1 MGNGSLGKVTR
12 EDLPS
17 SHSQPLSSDLSVSTP
32 SFRRHLVLAE
42 RDSLSH
48 IFGRLHPSWE
58 ALVTQLNSRF
68 KSAAGVSTRPVHRSR
83 VYGQTPAGRVCRGVA
98 RRADAGLRT
107 VRASPVR
114 GLQAPPPPSRRR
126 AGQTAAAM
134 FVARSIAADHKD
146 LIHDVSFDFH
156 GRRMATCSSDQSV
169 KVWDKS
175 ESGDWHCTA
184 SWKTHSGS
192 VWRVTWAHPEF
203 GQVLASCSF
212 DRTAAVWEEIVGES
226 NDKLRGQS
234 HWVKRTTLVDSRTSV
249 TDVKFAPKHM
259 GLMLAT
265 CSADGIVRIYEAP
278 DVMNLSQWS
287 LQHEISCKLSCSCI
301 SWNPSSS
308 RAHSPMIAVGSDDSS
323 PNAMAKVQI
332 FEYNE
337 NTRKY
342 AKAETLMTVTDPVHD
357 IAFAP
362 NLGRSF
368 HILAIATKD
377 VRIFTLKPV
386 RKELTSSGG
395 PTKFEIHIVA
405 QFDNHNSQ
413 VWRVSWNIT
422 GTVLAS
428 SGDDGC
434 VRLWKANYMDNWKCT
449 GILKEHS
456 CDADTANLQYP
467 HPRRGLCVVKH
478 EVPLDTIV
486 WRTAV
491 YMTIL
496 PFAVT
501 ILRSCFWY
509 FHYPRTNLSSR
520 LQICG
525 QSSREME
532 DFQGIAEEAFPSFL
546 TNSLLGN
553 SEVLENVTLS
563 SNFGL
568 PIAVSTLARNRSSTD
583 NRKKSCIENPH
594 LSLALMKPGTEEK
607 QANTTTSVQCQR
619 LLDEVSPLE
628 QTVMPD
634 AGKHLEDKAP
644 NSDFS
649 HISLLENEKLL
660 TLTNLEDTSD
670 DDINDEEFY
679 DDHLEAYFEQL
690 AVPGMLY
697 EAGGQE
703 SPENVFKL
711 PAHGNNILNCE
722 FQLENNSSLV
732 SHGAYTSGSSGTT
745 HRESEEGRGCLLG
758 TSGYAGIVDNIK
770 QVDNVLP
777 FYSYTWRTE
786 KEGAPNL
793 MDVVPDQSREYAGEA
808 VLGKELRSVDETPS
822 PRAGEAVL
830 GEKPCTVDETPSPR
844 AGEAALGEKP
854 CTVDETLSSPYSH
867 SKDDVKGGFDL
878 ADSRKWDSESPHQNK
893 HLASD
898 LETVLNVDRCLNTE
912 TPSVFIQKGGS
923 VSSLKTNGDG
933 GINSPDTLWSPTC
946 ERRACEFY
954 ESVTKPND
962 QADLSQNIVY
972 QNEDGKWVTD
982 LAYYTSFTDQQ
993 DLQMSPNNETNE
1005 DFRSGRNLNEQ
1016 SQAQLSKGSITL
1028 QAEELQSTSQGD
1040 ENDVTLTANESRTED
1055 IFCSNNKLEEHKSIL
1070 SGSGDSVLR
1079 ISTIASAIADVSVST
1094 DPAQLVAMMKALKNK
1109 RRDKT
1114 FQDDDTQEDCSTSHF
1129 LINDVEKSNR
1139 FNAFD
1144 MEKYLTKTEVS
1155 SCEGTWEPFS
1165 RAGTSDIWDLCL
1177 LKQQTVQDISM
1188 ANVCAA
1194 NVRQPKADSAAVF
1207 YGENTESETQESLR
1221 TLASPDSGLSN
1232 MSENRSTVIGTKACS
1247 IDELPDVQTVE
1258 KAASV
1263 SIPTSSM
1270 RNPRVPSLRLLEK
1283 HEEIQDS
1290 REHRRKKE
1298 CVSETSCSDKHVTFE
1313 EDRVVLPKSVD
1324 LTISSPESG
1333 GSGFED
1339 QGRFRLSTSPLSH
1352 SSPSEISGNLSG
1364 YALESLNLAPH
1375 QKPHS
1380 ECELS
1385 ELACSRADMSRLTYV
1400 SEQENTYPITAGAES
1415 LEDHKSD
1422 LTSELSTTIV
1432 RASPTP
1438 SEEETTKKLRDEV
1451 LSQTTE
1457 KVSLPSIIQVEPAVG
1472 KVAETPSLSSGF
1484 EDGEPNFTSSQ
1495 DISSRSGEHL
1505 EASGVDSTSGPSEQN
1520 LFGQAFLNKPG
1531 LGHLSGPA
1539 IPSLLVLNQKTVD
1552 QSQRITS
1559 TGVLTASSDSSSQ
1572 IPNLCT
1578 SVNHPSLAPHI
1589 SVHTSA
1595 AKVQNQPPLCPALW
1609 TGHSLYTAPVA
1620 PQYLGPVPS
1629 SGNAALPQ
1637 CHAGVQVCGISGCS
1651 PCPLVAPEHVASGMC
1666 LGPNLA
1672 SGVMG
1677 PSSLYNL
1684 CSTAVHQNLL
1694 STAKP
1699 FPVQPV
1705 AANCE
1710 TKPWDL
1716 GMMSGFGNARVPEE
1730 LRFPHACCVGIASQ
1744 TLLSVLNPTD
1754 RWLQVSIRVL
1764 SICVNGEKVDLSTQT
1779 CLVFKNKVV
1788 IRPHATEE
1796 IKILFIPTN
1805 SGIFRCTFSVASWPF
1820 SADADTVV
1828 QAEALGSRVTLTAVA
1843 ETPVIEVETE
1853 KKGVLDFGDLTYE
1866 GWKALPLK
1874 LINRTHATVPIR
1886 LIINANAL
1894 AWRCFTFSKEPIHA
1908 SLKATPYSDG
1918 IAQLVAPS
1926 VVSHVMP
1933 ASYDGQVAE
1942 QGSQFSVDPESLF
1955 LKPGEEH
1962 EVVVSFTPKDPKA
1975 YEERLQKLALRN
1987 SSTTTAQNLRL
1998 LIKGQDQDCFQE
2010 YDLYELGQDSLS
2022 DVGVSICGATYLV
2035 PWSTELFE
2043 YIPLSGYGGTSNLI
2057 LEDVKK
2063 LSDSYLVTVNDLIP
2077 GKESKVVFSIRNT
2090 GSRAAFVKAVCFKDS
2105 QRKVLLDPKVMRI
2118 FPDKFVLKER
2128 TQEDITLI
2136 YSPSHRKNDS
2146 KPATELLTVYF
2157 FGGDE
2162 ISRQLYRRAL
2172 LHKPGAIKQIL
2183 PEHSVLQN
2191 IDFAEAF
2198 QDELLTDEAF
2208 DLPQRPNDIQLFY
2221 GSMRKI
2227 TLSVIGEFRDSVS
2240 SREFLQPSSSAMLES
2255 KSESGTSGK
2264 QSGNVSLDVLPV
2276 KGPQGPPF
2284 PSHIAHPAQDTPV
2297 SEESWAIHPEHLILV
2312 APSSC
2317 DYLGDMAKTG
2327 RFQIINNSVSVLK
2340 FELYWPAHCLTV
2352 TPQHGFIT
2360 PQSKIQILVS
2370 PNSSL
2375 STKQSMFPWTG
2386 LIYIHCDNGQK
2397 KMVKVQIRED
2407 LTQEPL
2413 PHLASST
2420 FGILVPG
2427 PEPSISHLTK
2437 PVTKLPSTKVAI
2449 RSKTVIFP
2457 PTEPGQASENYLELE
2472 NCGPTDVKWHLS
2484 SFAPP
2489 YVKGVDETGDVFRAT
2504 YTAFRCSPISGTL
2517 EGHGIQKVSIMFL
2530 PRDGGDYAQFWDVE
2544 CHPANEP
2551 HMKHTLRFQLSG
2563 QSIRAENDPEGSCS
2577 SRDTLIK
2584 VDAAVL
2590 SRRRAVSETST
2601 HVPGRQLD
2609 LSHRG
2614 VYAPKDV
2621 YMFLPT
2627 KLGESRTLKVNLRNN
2642 SFFAHALKFLSPR
2655 APFYIKHSKYS
2666 LRARHYIHIPV
2677 HFRPESV
2684 GRFEALLVIQTDE
2697 GKSIA
2702 VRLIGEALGKS

>member
-1 MGNGSLGKVTR
+1 
-12 EDLPS
+12 
-17 SHSQPLSSDLSVSTP
+17 
-32 SFRRHLVLAE
+32 
-42 RDSLSH
+42 
-48 IFGRLHPSWE
+48 
-58 ALVTQLNSRF
+58 
-68 KSAAGVSTRPVHRSR
+68 
-83 VYGQTPAGRVCRGVA
+83 
-98 RRADAGLRT
+98 
-107 VRASPVR
+107 
-114 GLQAPPPPSRRR
+114 
-126 AGQTAAAM
+126 
-134 FVARSIAADHKD
+134 
-146 LIHDVSFDFH
+146 
-156 GRRMATCSSDQSV
+156 
-169 KVWDKS
+169 
-175 ESGDWHCTA
+175 
-184 SWKTHSGS
+184 
-192 VWRVTWAHPEF
+192 
-203 GQVLASCSF
+203 
-212 DRTAAVWEEIVGES
+212 
-226 NDKLRGQS
+226 
-234 HWVKRTTLVDSRTSV
+234 
-249 TDVKFAPKHM
+249 
-259 GLMLAT
+259 
-265 CSADGIVRIYEAP
+265 
-278 DVMNLSQWS
+278 
-287 LQHEISCKLSCSCI
+287 
-301 SWNPSSS
+301 
-308 RAHSPMIAVGSDDSS
+308 
-323 PNAMAKVQI
+323 
-332 FEYNE
+332 
-337 NTRKY
+337 
-342 AKAETLMTVTDPVHD
+342 
-357 IAFAP
+357 
-362 NLGRSF
+362 
-368 HILAIATKD
+368 
-377 VRIFTLKPV
+377 
-386 RKELTSSGG
+386 
-395 PTKFEIHIVA
+395 
-405 QFDNHNSQ
+405 
-413 VWRVSWNIT
+413 
-422 GTVLAS
+422 
-428 SGDDGC
+428 
-434 VRLWKANYMDNWKCT
+434 
-449 GILKEHS
+449 
-456 CDADTANLQYP
+456 
-467 HPRRGLCVVKH
+467 
-478 EVPLDTIV
+478 
-486 WRTAV
+486 
-491 YMTIL
+491 MTIL

-501 ILRSCFWY
+501 ILKSCFWY

-525 QSSREME
+525 PSSCEME
-532 DFQGIAEEAFPSFL
+532 NFRGIAEESFPSFL

-568 PIAVSTLARNRSSTD
+568 PIAVSTLARNRSSID
-583 NRKKSCIENPH
+583 NRCPDVQASYLTEGRLSVPFVSSPSCQGDNTEPRGRLQLSFQGDEKKSYIENPH
-594 LSLALMKPGTEEK
+594 LSLALMKPRTEEK
-607 QANTTTSVQCQR
+607 QADTTTSVQCQR

-628 QTVMPD
+628 QVSDSALDFHLKSWMNNQEHKTVMPD

-660 TLTNLEDTSD
+660 TLTNLEDSSD

-711 PAHGNNILNCE
+711 PANGNNILNCE

-732 SHGAYTSGSSGTT
+732 FHGAYTSGSSGTT

-758 TSGYAGIVDNIK
+758 TSGYAGILDNIK

-793 MDVVPDQSREYAGEA
+793 MDVVPDQSRECAGEA
-808 VLGKELRSVDETPS
+808 VLGKELCTVDETLSPHAGEAVLGEKLCTVDETPS
-822 PRAGEAVL
+822 PRAGEAAL
-830 GEKPCTVDETPSPR
+830 GEKLCTVDETPSPR

-854 CTVDETLSSPYSH
+854 CTVDETPSPHYRH
-867 SKDDVKGGFDL
+867 STDDAKGGFDL
-878 ADSRKWDSESPHQNK
+878 ADSRKRDSESPHQNK
-893 HLASD
+893 HLTSD

-923 VSSLKTNGDG
+923 VSSLKTNGDN

-954 ESVTKPND
+954 ESVTKSND

-1005 DFRSGRNLNEQ
+1005 DFRSGTEALDLIAKDEEEFNKEHPFIQDEKIDVQNTSAALDASWVATVNYHLLRKSLGTSDFDKDDGSYLRLSLGEFFAQRSEALGCLGGGSSVKRPSFGYFIRSPEEREPFALLKPDVSRSNLEKEVTHLHQGLFSGNLNEQ

-1028 QAEELQSTSQGD
+1028 QAEELQSTPQGD
-1040 ENDVTLTANESRTED
+1040 ENDVTLTANGSRTED
-1055 IFCSNNKLEEHKSIL
+1055 IFCSNNKLEEHKSAL

-1155 SCEGTWEPFS
+1155 SCEGTWEPFL

-1232 MSENRSTVIGTKACS
+1232 MSENRSTVIGRKAGS
-1247 IDELPDVQTVE
+1247 IDELPDVQTIE

-1263 SIPTSSM
+1263 SIPTPGSYSSV

-1283 HEEIQDS
+1283 REETQDN
-1290 REHRRKKE
+1290 REHRRKKD
-1298 CVSETSCSDKHVTFE
+1298 CVSETSSSDKRVTFE
-1313 EDRVVLPKSVD
+1313 EDRIVLPKSAD

-1339 QGRFRLSTSPLSH
+1339 QGRFRLSTTPLSH

-1364 YALESLNLAPH
+1364 YALESLNLAHH

-1385 ELACSRADMSRLTYV
+1385 ELACSHADMSRLTYV
-1400 SEQENTYPITAGAES
+1400 SEQENTYPITAAAES

-1451 LSQTTE
+1451 LGQTTE
-1457 KVSLPSIIQVEPAVG
+1457 KVSLPCIIQVEPGVG

-1520 LFGQAFLNKPG
+1520 LFGQAFPNKPG
-1531 LGHLSGPA
+1531 LCHRSGPA

-1552 QSQRITS
+1552 RSQRITS
-1559 TGVLTASSDSSSQ
+1559 AGLSTASSDSSSQ
-1572 IPNLCT
+1572 IPNPCT
-1578 SVNHPSLAPHI
+1578 SVNQPSLAPHI
-1589 SVHTSA
+1589 SAHTSA
-1595 AKVQNQPPLCPALW
+1595 AKAQNQPPLCPALW
-1609 TGHSLYTAPVA
+1609 TGHSLYTGPVA
-1620 PQYLGPVPS
+1620 QQYLGPVPS

-1651 PCPLVAPEHVASGMC
+1651 SYPLVAPEHVASGMC

-1716 GMMSGFGNARVPEE
+1716 GMTSGFGNARVPEE

-1820 SADADTVV
+1820 SADADTIV

-1894 AWRCFTFSKEPIHA
+1894 AWRCFTFSKEPVHA

-1933 ASYDGQVAE
+1933 ASYDGQDPEFLIVWVIFHSPKKLLTSEILGSAEEFLARVDIEVDSPNPIPVLRSVDLRARAGIARIHAPKDLQTMHLLADVNSSTKQPLPLKNAGNIEVYLDIKVAA

-1962 EVVVSFTPKDPKA
+1962 EVVVSFTPKEPKA
-1975 YEERLQKLALRN
+1975 YEERILKIFVQPLGPQYEVVLKGEVISSGSKALPPEPHCSDIPLILSNKQFLTWGGIPLGRTQLQKLALRN

-1998 LIKGQDQDCFQE
+1998 LIKGQDQDCFQIKNTFGSE
-2010 YDLYELGQDSLS
+2010 ERLTSNCEIRICPGEDCVISVLFAPTRLSCMLAKLEIKQLGSRSQP
-2022 DVGVSICGATYLV
+2022 GIK
-2035 PWSTELFE
+2035 FM
-2043 YIPLSGYGGTSNLI
+2043 IPLSGYGGTSNLI

-2063 LSDSYLVTVNDLIP
+2063 LSDSYLVTVNDLFP

-2198 QDELLTDEAF
+2198 QDELLTDEAC

-2227 TLSVIGEFRDSVS
+2227 TLSVIGEF
-2240 SREFLQPSSSAMLES
+2240 REFLQPSSSAMLES

-2284 PSHIAHPAQDTPV
+2284 LSHIAHPAQDTPA
-2297 SEESWAIHPEHLILV
+2297 SAESWAVHPEHLILV

-2327 RFQIINNSVSVLK
+2327 RFQIINNSVRVLK

-2360 PQSKIQILVS
+2360 PQCKIQILVS

-2375 STKQSMFPWTG
+2375 STKQSMFPWSG

-2413 PHLASST
+2413 PHLATST

-2437 PVTKLPSTKVAI
+2437 PITKPPSTKVAI

-2472 NCGPTDVKWHLS
+2472 NRGPTDVKWHLS

-2584 VDAAVL
+2584 VDAAVV

>member
-1 MGNGSLGKVTR
+1 
-12 EDLPS
+12 
-17 SHSQPLSSDLSVSTP
+17 
-32 SFRRHLVLAE
+32 
-42 RDSLSH
+42 
-48 IFGRLHPSWE
+48 
-58 ALVTQLNSRF
+58 
-68 KSAAGVSTRPVHRSR
+68 
-83 VYGQTPAGRVCRGVA
+83 
-98 RRADAGLRT
+98 
-107 VRASPVR
+107 
-114 GLQAPPPPSRRR
+114 
-126 AGQTAAAM
+126 
-134 FVARSIAADHKD
+134 
-146 LIHDVSFDFH
+146 
-156 GRRMATCSSDQSV
+156 
-169 KVWDKS
+169 
-175 ESGDWHCTA
+175 
-184 SWKTHSGS
+184 
-192 VWRVTWAHPEF
+192 
-203 GQVLASCSF
+203 
-212 DRTAAVWEEIVGES
+212 
-226 NDKLRGQS
+226 
-234 HWVKRTTLVDSRTSV
+234 
-249 TDVKFAPKHM
+249 
-259 GLMLAT
+259 
-265 CSADGIVRIYEAP
+265 
-278 DVMNLSQWS
+278 
-287 LQHEISCKLSCSCI
+287 
-301 SWNPSSS
+301 
-308 RAHSPMIAVGSDDSS
+308 
-323 PNAMAKVQI
+323 
-332 FEYNE
+332 
-337 NTRKY
+337 
-342 AKAETLMTVTDPVHD
+342 
-357 IAFAP
+357 
-362 NLGRSF
+362 
-368 HILAIATKD
+368 
-377 VRIFTLKPV
+377 
-386 RKELTSSGG
+386 
-395 PTKFEIHIVA
+395 
-405 QFDNHNSQ
+405 
-413 VWRVSWNIT
+413 
-422 GTVLAS
+422 
-428 SGDDGC
+428 
-434 VRLWKANYMDNWKCT
+434 
-449 GILKEHS
+449 
-456 CDADTANLQYP
+456 
-467 HPRRGLCVVKH
+467 
-478 EVPLDTIV
+478 
-486 WRTAV
+486 
-491 YMTIL
+491 MTIL

-525 QSSREME
+525 QSSRCPDVQASYLTEGRLSVPFVSSPSCQNDNTE
-532 DFQGIAEEAFPSFL
+532 PRGRLQLSFQGDDSAS
-546 TNSLLGN
+546 
-553 SEVLENVTLS
+553 
-563 SNFGL
+563 
-568 PIAVSTLARNRSSTD
+568 
-583 NRKKSCIENPH
+583 RKKSCIENPH

-628 QTVMPD
+628 QVPDSALDFHLKSWMNNQENKTVMPD

-844 AGEAALGEKP
+844 AGEAVLGEKP

-1005 DFRSGRNLNEQ
+1005 DFRSGIEALDLIAKDEEEFNKEHPFIQDEKIDVQNTSAALDASWVATVNYHLLRKSLGTSDFDKDDGSYLRLSLGEFFAQRSEALGCLGGGSSVKRPSFGYFIRSPEEREPFALLKPDVSRSNLEKEVTHLHQGLFSGNLNEQ

-1933 ASYDGQVAE
+1933 ASYDGQDPEFLIVWVIFHSPKKLLTSEILGSAEEFLARVDIEVDSPNPIPVLRSVDLRARAGIARIHAPKDLQTMHLLANVNSSTKQPLPLKNAGNIEVYLDIKVAE

-1975 YEERLQKLALRN
+1975 YEERILKIFVQPLGPQYEVVLKGEVISSGSKPLPPEPLCSDIPLILSNKQFLTWGGIPLGRTQLQKLALRN

-1998 LIKGQDQDCFQE
+1998 LIKGQDQDCFQIKNTFGSE
-2010 YDLYELGQDSLS
+2010 ERLTSNCEIRICPGEDCVISVLFAPTRLSCMLAKLEIKQLGSRSQP
-2022 DVGVSICGATYLV
+2022 GIK
-2035 PWSTELFE
+2035 FM
-2043 YIPLSGYGGTSNLI
+2043 IPLSGYGGTSNLI

>member
-1 MGNGSLGKVTR
+1 DEKIDVQNT
-12 EDLPS
+12 
-17 SHSQPLSSDLSVSTP
+17 SV
-32 SFRRHLVLAE
+32 
-42 RDSLSH
+42 
-48 IFGRLHPSWE
+48 
-58 ALVTQLNSRF
+58 AL
-68 KSAAGVSTRPVHRSR
+68 
-83 VYGQTPAGRVCRGVA
+83 
-98 RRADAGLRT
+98 D
-107 VRASPVR
+107 
-114 GLQAPPPPSRRR
+114 
-126 AGQTAAAM
+126 
-134 FVARSIAADHKD
+134 
-146 LIHDVSFDFH
+146 
-156 GRRMATCSSDQSV
+156 
-169 KVWDKS
+169 
-175 ESGDWHCTA
+175 A
-184 SWKTHSGS
+184 SWVATVNYH
-192 VWRVTWAHPEF
+192 
-203 GQVLASCSF
+203 L
-212 DRTAAVWEEIVGES
+212 
-226 NDKLRGQS
+226 LR
-234 HWVKRTTLVDSRTSV
+234 
-249 TDVKFAPKHM
+249 
-259 GLMLAT
+259 
-265 CSADGIVRIYEAP
+265 
-278 DVMNLSQWS
+278 
-287 LQHEISCKLSCSCI
+287 
-301 SWNPSSS
+301 
-308 RAHSPMIAVGSDDSS
+308 
-323 PNAMAKVQI
+323 
-332 FEYNE
+332 
-337 NTRKY
+337 
-342 AKAETLMTVTDPVHD
+342 
-357 IAFAP
+357 
-362 NLGRSF
+362 
-368 HILAIATKD
+368 
-377 VRIFTLKPV
+377 
-386 RKELTSSGG
+386 
-395 PTKFEIHIVA
+395 
-405 QFDNHNSQ
+405 
-413 VWRVSWNIT
+413 
-422 GTVLAS
+422 
-428 SGDDGC
+428 
-434 VRLWKANYMDNWKCT
+434 
-449 GILKEHS
+449 
-456 CDADTANLQYP
+456 
-467 HPRRGLCVVKH
+467 
-478 EVPLDTIV
+478 
-486 WRTAV
+486 
-491 YMTIL
+491 
-496 PFAVT
+496 
-501 ILRSCFWY
+501 
-509 FHYPRTNLSSR
+509 
-520 LQICG
+520 
-525 QSSREME
+525 
-532 DFQGIAEEAFPSFL
+532 
-546 TNSLLGN
+546 
-553 SEVLENVTLS
+553 
-563 SNFGL
+563 
-568 PIAVSTLARNRSSTD
+568 
-583 NRKKSCIENPH
+583 KS
-594 LSLALMKPGTEEK
+594 
-607 QANTTTSVQCQR
+607 
-619 LLDEVSPLE
+619 
-628 QTVMPD
+628 
-634 AGKHLEDKAP
+634 
-644 NSDFS
+644 
-649 HISLLENEKLL
+649 
-660 TLTNLEDTSD
+660 
-670 DDINDEEFY
+670 
-679 DDHLEAYFEQL
+679 
-690 AVPGMLY
+690 
-697 EAGGQE
+697 
-703 SPENVFKL
+703 
-711 PAHGNNILNCE
+711 
-722 FQLENNSSLV
+722 
-732 SHGAYTSGSSGTT
+732 
-745 HRESEEGRGCLLG
+745 LG
-758 TSGYAGIVDNIK
+758 TSDFDKDDGSYLRLSLGEFFAQRSEALGCLGGGSSVKRPSFGYFIRSPEERE
-770 QVDNVLP
+770 P
-777 FYSYTWRTE
+777 FALLKPDVSRSNLE
-786 KEGAPNL
+786 KEVTHL
-793 MDVVPDQSREYAGEA
+793 
-808 VLGKELRSVDETPS
+808 
-822 PRAGEAVL
+822 
-830 GEKPCTVDETPSPR
+830 
-844 AGEAALGEKP
+844 
-854 CTVDETLSSPYSH
+854 
-867 SKDDVKGGFDL
+867 
-878 ADSRKWDSESPHQNK
+878 HQG
-893 HLASD
+893 L
-898 LETVLNVDRCLNTE
+898 
-912 TPSVFIQKGGS
+912 F
-923 VSSLKTNGDG
+923 
-933 GINSPDTLWSPTC
+933 
-946 ERRACEFY
+946 
-954 ESVTKPND
+954 
-962 QADLSQNIVY
+962 
-972 QNEDGKWVTD
+972 
-982 LAYYTSFTDQQ
+982 
-993 DLQMSPNNETNE
+993 
-1005 DFRSGRNLNEQ
+1005 SGNLNEQ

-1028 QAEELQSTSQGD
+1028 QAEELQSTSQVD
-1040 ENDVTLTANESRTED
+1040 ENDVTLTANESKRED
-1055 IFCSNNKLEEHKSIL
+1055 TFCSNNKLEKHKSTL
-1070 SGSGDSVLR
+1070 SGGGDSVLR
-1079 ISTIASAIADVSVST
+1079 ISTIDSAINDVSVST
-1094 DPAQLVAMMKALKNK
+1094 DPAQLVAMMKALTNK
-1109 RRDKT
+1109 RRGKT
-1114 FQDDDTQEDCSTSHF
+1114 FQDDDTEEDCSRSHF
-1129 LINDVEKSNR
+1129 LISDLEKSNN

-1144 MEKYLTKTEVS
+1144 MEKYLIKTEVS
-1155 SCEGTWEPFS
+1155 SCEGTWEPFL
-1165 RAGTSDIWDLCL
+1165 RAGTSDVWDLCL
-1177 LKQQTVQDISM
+1177 PKQQTVRDISM
-1188 ANVCAA
+1188 VNAFAA
-1194 NVRQPKADSAAVF
+1194 NMRQPKADAAAVF

-1232 MSENRSTVIGTKACS
+1232 ISENRSTVIGRKAYS
-1247 IDELPDVQTVE
+1247 IDKLPDVQVIE

-1263 SIPTSSM
+1263 SIPTPSSYSSI
-1270 RNPRVPSLRLLEK
+1270 RNPGVPSLRLLEK
-1283 HEEIQDS
+1283 CEEIQDN
-1290 REHRRKKE
+1290 REHRRRKE
-1298 CVSETSCSDKHVTFE
+1298 CVSETSSSDKHVTFE
-1313 EDRVVLPKSVD
+1313 EHHIVLPKSVD
-1324 LTISSPESG
+1324 LTNSSPESG

-1352 SSPSEISGNLSG
+1352 SSPSEISSNLSG
-1364 YALESLNLAPH
+1364 YALESLNLAHH

-1380 ECELS
+1380 KCELS
-1385 ELACSRADMSRLTYV
+1385 ELACSHAEMSRLTYV
-1400 SEQENTYPITAGAES
+1400 SEQENTYPITAAAES

-1438 SEEETTKKLRDEV
+1438 SEEETTKKLRDKV
-1451 LSQTTE
+1451 LGQNTE
-1457 KVSLPSIIQVEPAVG
+1457 KVTLPCIIQVESGVG

-1505 EASGVDSTSGPSEQN
+1505 EASGVDSTSGPSEQD
-1520 LFGQAFLNKPG
+1520 LIGQALLNKPG
-1531 LGHLSGPA
+1531 LSHRTGPA

-1552 QSQRITS
+1552 QSQRLTS
-1559 TGVLTASSDSSSQ
+1559 TGLLTASSDSSSQ

-1578 SVNHPSLAPHI
+1578 SVNQPNLAPHI
-1589 SVHTSA
+1589 LAYASV

-1620 PQYLGPVPS
+1620 QQYLGPVPS
-1629 SGNAALPQ
+1629 PGNAALPQ

-1651 PCPLVAPEHVASGMC
+1651 PYPLVAPEHLSSGMC

-1677 PSSLYNL
+1677 SSSLHNL

-1710 TKPWDL
+1710 AKPWDL

-1764 SICVNGEKVDLSTQT
+1764 SICVNSEKVDLSTQT
-1779 CLVFKNKVV
+1779 CLVFKNKVI

-1820 SADADTVV
+1820 SADADTIV
-1828 QAEALGSRVTLTAVA
+1828 QAEALGNRVTLTAIA

-1874 LINRTHATVPIR
+1874 LINRTHAIVPVR
-1886 LIINANAL
+1886 LTINANAL

-1933 ASYDGQVAE
+1933 ASYDGQDPEFLVVWVIFHSPKKLLTSESLGSAEEFLARVDIEVDSPNPIPVLRSVDLRARAGIARIHAPKDLQTMHLLADVNSSTKQPLPLKNAGNIEVYLDIKVAE

-1975 YEERLQKLALRN
+1975 YEERILKIFVQPIGPQYEVVLKGEIISSGSKPLPPGPHCSDMPLILSNKQFLTWGGIPLGRTQLQKLALRN
-1987 SSTTTAQNLRL
+1987 SSTTTAQNLLL
-1998 LIKGQDQDCFQE
+1998 LIKGQDQDCFQIKNTFGSE
-2010 YDLYELGQDSLS
+2010 ERLTSNCEIRICPGEDCVISVLFAPTRLSCMLAKLEIKQLGNRSQP
-2022 DVGVSICGATYLV
+2022 GIK
-2035 PWSTELFE
+2035 FM
-2043 YIPLSGYGGTSNLI
+2043 IPLSGYGGTSNLI

-2077 GKESKVVFSIRNT
+2077 GKESKVIFSIRNT

-2128 TQEDITLI
+2128 TQKDITLI

-2198 QDELLTDEAF
+2198 QDELLTDEAC

-2284 PSHIAHPAQDTPV
+2284 LSHIAQPAQDTPT
-2297 SEESWAIHPEHLILV
+2297 SEESWAVHPEHLILV

-2327 RFQIINNSVSVLK
+2327 RFQIINNSVRVLK

-2360 PQSKIQILVS
+2360 PQSKIQVLVS

-2386 LIYIHCDNGQK
+2386 LIYVHCDNGQK

-2413 PHLASST
+2413 PHLASSM

-2437 PVTKLPSTKVAI
+2437 AVTKPPSTKVAI
-2449 RSKTVIFP
+2449 RNKTVIFP

-2530 PRDGGDYAQFWDVE
+2530 PRDRGDYAQFWDVE
-2544 CHPANEP
+2544 CHPAKEP

-2563 QSIRAENDPEGSCS
+2563 KSIRAENDPEGSCS
-2577 SRDTLIK
+2577 SRGTLIK
-2584 VDAAVL
+2584 VDAAVV
-2590 SRRRAVSETST
+2590 SRRHAVSEPST
-2601 HVPGRQLD
+2601 HILGRQLD

-2655 APFYIKHSKYS
+2655 APFYIRHSKYS
-2666 LRARHYIHIPV
+2666 LRARHYIHFPV